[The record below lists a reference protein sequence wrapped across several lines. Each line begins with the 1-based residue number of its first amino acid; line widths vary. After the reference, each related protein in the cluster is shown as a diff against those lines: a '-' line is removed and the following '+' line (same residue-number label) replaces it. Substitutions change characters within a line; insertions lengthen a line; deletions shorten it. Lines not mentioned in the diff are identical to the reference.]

1 MPIKTLYNA
10 TKKLGCDVLLN
21 EPLFKHSSFKIGGP
35 ADIFIKPYNI
45 LQLKEIIKNC
55 NNLQIPYN
63 VIGNGTNIIFKDNG
77 FKGAIINISSKMED
91 IQIENDY
98 EITASAGTT
107 LAKLA
112 YFAMEHSL
120 TGLEFC
126 WGIPGNVG
134 GAVFMNAG
142 AYNREIKDVIIN
154 SYYIDNNCNEGFLTK
169 NEMQLGYRYS
179 IYFDNKFIIT
189 SAKFK
194 LTPATKQDIKLK
206 MDEFMT
212 KRKLKQPLEFPN
224 AGSIF
229 KRPKGNYAG
238 TLIEQCGLKGFSV
251 GGAEVSKKHAGFIIN
266 KGTATA
272 EDVIKLISIV
282 KKTVFEKTG
291 YNLEPEIKII

>member
-1 MPIKTLYNA
+1 MPIKTLYNV

-179 IYFDNKFIIT
+179 IYFDNKFVIT

-206 MDEFMT
+206 MDEFMA

-272 EDVIKLISIV
+272 EDVIKLISII

>member
-206 MDEFMT
+206 MDEFMA

-272 EDVIKLISIV
+272 EDVIKLISII